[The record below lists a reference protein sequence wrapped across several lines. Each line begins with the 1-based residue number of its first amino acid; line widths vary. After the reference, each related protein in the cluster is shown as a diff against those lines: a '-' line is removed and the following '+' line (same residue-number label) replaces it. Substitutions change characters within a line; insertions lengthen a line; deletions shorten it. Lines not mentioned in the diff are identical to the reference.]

1 MNTVHSSTA
10 ESVTSISEAS
20 IRTHL
25 TSINRKLASL
35 GLPEIPINTADWILH
50 QDDRYIHADSI
61 GSYITELSLAIDA
74 ENDHREKERT
84 LLEAELT
91 SIAKQLRTLRE
102 KYKHGGYKQNHEMMN
117 ALLQDLRKR
126 WEKSPK
132 IKDLRAQLAPLE
144 KIDKEGNMLQISID
158 ACDTHLSWIKIRL
171 QKSLQKIPDTFID
184 EIEKNL
190 KKIRIKQMKVIHIE
204 EPEKQKSKKKPTFGL
219 SRKTAAAAVIILG
232 ASIIWYTIMS
242 EKEQKKPTPWG
253 MAKKSPTYP
262 PYPRPWTKIVV
273 IKPPVNS
280 IQWKIV
286 VPRQSEKSDNA
297 ERDMSTGIWKKIVGV
312 TGKNL
317 ADQINTKFTNF
328 INDPR
333 NLEKNICRLYLDN
346 IIASLGRD
354 IQQSTRS
361 IKSTKFIGS
370 KSEKIDNKLIFTIS
384 YCSLVDSHGDLMVEN
399 SSTRFDITNRFPKPD
414 WIEKDLFQDLEK
426 KKNFETQLLEQC
438 KIRFP
443 IDNIF
448 GLDIRGAE
456 ITRQINDPGGI
467 SHITLAFMTNLWP
480 IFLEQRTNYKE
491 ETTH

>member
-1 MNTVHSSTA
+1 MNTVLSSTA
-10 ESVTSISEAS
+10 ESVTSIPEGS

-25 TSINRKLASL
+25 ASVNRKLASL
-35 GLPEIPINTADWILH
+35 GLPEIPINTADWISN
-50 QDDRYIHADSI
+50 DDAYMHAESI
-61 GSYITELSLAIDA
+61 NSYITELTLAIDA
-74 ENDHREKERT
+74 ENNHRQKERT

-91 SIAKQLRTLRE
+91 SIAEQLRILRE
-102 KYKHGGYKQNHEMMN
+102 KYKHGGYKQNHERMN
-117 ALLQDLRKR
+117 ALLQDLRNR

-132 IKDLRAQLAPLE
+132 IKDLKTQLAPLE
-144 KIDKEGNMLQISID
+144 KIDKEGNALRISID
-158 ACDTHLSWIKIRL
+158 TCDARLSWIKIRL
-171 QKSLQKIPDTFID
+171 QKSLQNIPDTFIE
-184 EIEKNL
+184 EIENSL
-190 KKIRIKQMKVIHIE
+190 RVIRIKQMRVIHRD
-204 EPEKQKSKKKPTFGL
+204 EPEQQKSKKKKPTFGL
-219 SRKTAAAAVIILG
+219 SQKTAAAAVVILG

-242 EKEQKKPTPWG
+242 EKEQKKPTPWD

-262 PYPRPWTKIVV
+262 PYPHPWTKIVV

-286 VPRQSEKSDNA
+286 VPQQSEKSDNA
-297 ERDMSTGIWKKIVGV
+297 GRDMSTGIWKKIVGV
-312 TGKNL
+312 TGNF

-333 NLEKNICRLYLDN
+333 NLEKNICHLYLDN

-361 IKSTKFIGS
+361 IKSAKFIGS

-384 YCSLVDSHGDLMVEN
+384 YCSLIDNHGDLLVEN

-414 WIEKDLFQDLEK
+414 WIEKDLFQDPEK

-443 IDNIF
+443 INNIF

-456 ITRQINDPGGI
+456 ITWQINDADGI
-467 SHITLAFMTNLWP
+467 SHITLAFMTNLGP
-480 IFLEQRTNYKE
+480 ILLKQNSSYKE
-491 ETTH
+491 EPIRQ